1 MNFETIWEEHRIP
14 LLKFIQSKVEDGI
27 IAEDILQEVAIKLHA
42 QISSN
47 SDIRNIK
54 SWLFQVSRNS
64 IADYFRKHEK
74 YAKPSLVPLD
84 NSNPSQVCV
93 CDLSGFVIQK
103 YLPQTF
109 SEPLFMS
116 DIEGKPQ
123 KEIAKELNLSLTAT
137 KSRIQR
143 GRKKLK
149 ELIDDCIEIS
159 FNNKNQ
165 IVDFQ
170 VRADCELPPE
180 LKAEMAKINL
190 VV

>member
-1 MNFETIWEEHRIP
+1 MDFETVWNDHQIP
-14 LLKFIQSKVEDGI
+14 LFNFITNKVESHAV
-27 IAEDILQEVAIKLHA
+27 AEDILQEIAIKLHA

-47 SDIRNIK
+47 SEITNVK
-54 SWLFQVSRNS
+54 SWLFQVTRNS

-74 YAKPSLVPLD
+74 YAKPSLPPVEI
-84 NSNPSQVCV
+84 SNPSEVCV

-103 YLPQTF
+103 YLPPTF

-116 DIEGKPQ
+116 DIEGRPQ
-123 KEIAKELNLSLTAT
+123 KEIAEELNLSLTAT

-170 VRADCELPPE
+170 IRKDCELPPE
-180 LKAEMAKINL
+180 LKLEMDKMNL
-190 VV
+190 VL